1 MDLRVASPVPFP
13 YSAPITCFS
22 ERRVSDYASA
32 RAQGANPIRCDSS
45 SEHLISAPSPPRP
58 VSATLRCSRAEPSH
72 RWPGSPELAKTSSDR
87 MNVSCDIPMRVSLN
101 TTPPGR
107 TRTRAD
113 LSVRYADFQSLL
125 SVQEVMYATESSRS
139 FGNTHTQQFRSSR

>member
-1 MDLRVASPVPFP
+1 
-13 YSAPITCFS
+13 
-22 ERRVSDYASA
+22 
-32 RAQGANPIRCDSS
+32 
-45 SEHLISAPSPPRP
+45 
-58 VSATLRCSRAEPSH
+58 
-72 RWPGSPELAKTSSDR
+72 
-87 MNVSCDIPMRVSLN
+87 MRVSLN